1 MTVAF
6 RQNPDFTVNVMGTFV
21 ENGVTTTF
29 VNDPGGSI
37 IVGGSLF
44 FGANTVN
51 VNGNAAFQALGHLNP
66 AATQLTIFIQA
77 ANETAIGTLTK
88 Q

>member
-1 MTVAF
+1 
-6 RQNPDFTVNVMGTFV
+6 VN
-21 ENGVTTTF
+21 
-29 VNDPGGSI
+29 
-37 IVGGSLF
+37 
-44 FGANTVN
+44 A
-51 VNGNAAFQALGHLNP
+51 NAALQALGHLNP